1 MPTMALMTTTEFQHF
16 VGIRIFW
23 LNLTLKP
30 IHTSK
35 QMKPVEHGNKE
46 KKTKVESSFER
57 KCDMKRDEKELLF
70 AVNNSYKYVMA
81 TPEGEIVGF
90 GLCRATLEKS
100 PKFYRLNCTVY
111 TIKQYI
117 KATEG
122 GW

>member
-1 MPTMALMTTTEFQHF
+1 
-16 VGIRIFW
+16 
-23 LNLTLKP
+23 
-30 IHTSK
+30 
-35 QMKPVEHGNKE
+35 
-46 KKTKVESSFER
+46 
-57 KCDMKRDEKELLF
+57 MKRDEEELLF

-100 PKFYRLNCTVY
+100 PKFYRMNCTVY

-122 GW
+122 GNNANDQYNKRKE